1 MSQQEALIDLAPG
14 GLASP
19 EALSTP
25 KPATVRVKVWDL
37 PLRIFHWS
45 LLAAVATAI
54 VTGKLGG
61 EWMALHGKAGLAIT
75 GLVAFRIVW
84 GLVGSSTARFSHFVP
99 APGQILSYLKGQ
111 WRGIGHNPL
120 GALSVLALLA
130 VLGVQ
135 AGTGLFSNDDIAFAG
150 PLVSQV
156 VEELS
161 QKLTSWH
168 HQLANVL
175 FILLG
180 LHVAAIAFYAKV
192 KKDKLV
198 GPMVTGWKE
207 VPADVAQ
214 PHRARRI
221 ALILAVAAGVL
232 AVYLASGSW
241 IASPAPSQAA
251 PENTASNTAHNAAGN
266 SASTKAP
273 AW

>member
-14 GLASP
+14 GRATP
-19 EALSTP
+19 EAVSAPIPAPT
-25 KPATVRVKVWDL
+25 PATVRVKVWDL

-45 LLAAVATAI
+45 LLTAVATAI

-61 EWMALHGKAGLAIT
+61 EWMALHGKAGLAIV
-75 GLVAFRIVW
+75 GLVAFRLVW

-99 APGQILSYLKGQ
+99 APGQILAYLKGQ

-150 PLVSQV
+150 PLASQV

-180 LHVAAIAFYAKV
+180 LHVVAIAFYAKV

-198 GPMVTGWKE
+198 GPMVTGWKS
-207 VPADVAQ
+207 VAADTPA
-214 PHRARRI
+214 PRRARRV
-221 ALILAVAAGVL
+221 ALIVSVVIGAL
-232 AVYLASGSW
+232 AVYLANGSW
-241 IASPAPSQAA
+241 VPSPAPSQSI
-251 PENTASNTAHNAAGN
+251 PENTASNAASN
-266 SASTKAP
+266 STNTKAP

>member
-1 MSQQEALIDLAPG
+1 MSQQEALTDRAPV
-14 GLASP
+14 GLATP
-19 EALSTP
+19 ETLSAPTL
-25 KPATVRVKVWDL
+25 ATVRVKVWDL

-45 LLAAVATAI
+45 LLAAVTTAI

-61 EWMALHGKAGLAIT
+61 EWMALHGRAGLAIV
-75 GLVAFRIVW
+75 GLVAFRLVW
-84 GLVGSSTARFSHFVP
+84 GLVGSSTARFSRFVP
-99 APGQILSYLKGQ
+99 VPGQILAYLKGQ

-150 PLVSQV
+150 PLASQV
-156 VEELS
+156 VDELS

-180 LHVAAIAFYAKV
+180 LHVGAIAFYAKV
-192 KKDKLV
+192 KKDQLV
-198 GPMVTGWKE
+198 KPMVTGWKA
-207 VPADVAQ
+207 VPAEVAQ
-214 PHRARRI
+214 APRRARRVAVFL
-221 ALILAVAAGVL
+221 ALAAGL
-232 AVYLASGSW
+232 LSVYVASGSW
-241 IASPAPSQAA
+241 ISSPAPSGAA
-251 PENTASNTAHNAAGN
+251 AENTANNAATTLPTAG
-266 SASTKAP
+266 KAP